1 MNFSIIVIFSVL
13 LVCAYSYPQNLP
25 NLNFGN
31 AFKPPQSPPVNT
43 NIYVGHGKLGT
54 DINAQVGA
62 RLWQSQNGRTDLN
75 GQGSYSQHLGGP
87 YGNSRPNFGGGL
99 TLVHRF

>member
-1 MNFSIIVIFSVL
+1 MNSSVILLFTVL
-13 LVCAYSYPQNLP
+13 FVAVHSYPQNL
-25 NLNFGN
+25 NLGSN
-31 AFKPPQSPPVNT
+31 AWKPPQQNRPVDING
-43 NIYVGHGKLGT
+43 YVGHGKLGT
-54 DINAQVGA
+54 DVSAQVGT

-75 GQGSYSQHLGGP
+75 GQGSYNQHFGGP